1 MAIPKF
7 QAIVDELDLTVA
19 EREFVEDAETYVTQ
33 EMTAARVLA
42 DIYLG
47 KKIEVA
53 GHRVQGSTDG
63 LQIAVK
69 KSTEKVIESNRKLAA
84 ANRKYALGLNILTF
98 ALVLVTLAQVLLPSV
113 R

>member
-47 KKIEVA
+47 KKIETA

-63 LQIAVK
+63 LQLAVK
-69 KSTEKVIESNRKLAA
+69 KSTQKLIESNKDLAA
-84 ANRKYALGLNILTF
+84 SNRRYALGLNLLTG
-98 ALVLVTLAQVLLPSV
+98 ALVLVTLAQVLLPFI